1 MFEWISS
8 LALVIFEVI
17 CCVMF
22 FESFCKEQENWKNG
36 INMY

>member
-22 FESFCKEQENWKNG
+22 LKAFVKSRRIGKNG